1 VRSSRWW
8 SVVVALVGVLSL
20 WPAAAGADAVPSS
33 PAPCQTQV
41 APGGASTPAQSAVA
55 QLQNLIDD
63 VPCPGSGQ
71 VSFGTT
77 DNLGESMDVLDPIA
91 DPAGGYLG
99 VYHTEFGPQAWQ
111 FRISLAYSPDLMHW
125 THIAVLDP
133 LGASMPT
140 LSTTPGG
147 GFLLA
152 YEKKIPKLGNIV
164 RLRYYASLAK
174 LEAGRYAAQ
183 RDLPQTFSHFNDGT
197 PTILSVTW
205 HHSLWRSVLHIGF
218 HYETEA
224 KGGRGPDREAIGTLV
239 DFRRWTAHTEK
250 PLDAALDQQGL
261 AGSHGDWRQFSF
273 AGDRWR
279 IYEGQ
284 AVWDDFGSWRV
295 VLQDTSTGQLFP
307 LTLSSDAQA
316 VSGSVA
322 NPVVS
327 VLPAPGGSGQVL
339 VVTLYLFSAD
349 SPAVPGEL
357 VYYQTL

>member
-1 VRSSRWW
+1 VS
-8 SVVVALVGVLSL
+8 LLGVLAL
-20 WPAAAGADAVPSS
+20 WPVPAQADGVSAS
-33 PAPCQTQV
+33 PTSCQTQTM
-41 APGGASTPAQSAVA
+41 PGGAPTQQQSAVA
-55 QLQNLIDD
+55 QLQSLIDD
-63 VPCPGSGQ
+63 VPCVGSGQ
-71 VSFGTT
+71 VSYGTA

-91 DPAGGYLG
+91 DPGGGYLG
-99 VYHTEFGPQAWQ
+99 VYHTEFGPYAWE
-111 FRISLAYSPDLMHW
+111 FRISLAYSPDLIHW
-125 THIAVLDP
+125 TRIVVLDP

-140 LSTTPGG
+140 LCTTPGG

-152 YEKKIPKLGNIV
+152 YEKKIPKVGNIV
-164 RLRYYASLAK
+164 RLRYYASLAE
-174 LEAGRYAAQ
+174 LEAGHYAAQ
-183 RDLPQTFSHFNDGT
+183 RDLPQTFSRYNNGT

-261 AGSHGDWRQFSF
+261 SGSHGDWRQFSF

-307 LTLSSDAQA
+307 LTLSSDTQA

-322 NPVVS
+322 NPVVA
-327 VLPAPGGSGQVL
+327 VLPAPGAAGQQVL

-357 VYYQTL
+357 VYYQAL